1 MQRSGRWPEDIRCG
15 SERQAA
21 RARVL
26 TTWPPLCTLA
36 EAVPIALPRPYART
50 VAHPGQAS
58 PRGEGPWHLTLVSAL
73 VVLPGSLGSSPSP
86 SPSFVAAQTGTI
98 SGKVTDE
105 AGGAPLEAARIVLTG
120 TTRIETTNREG
131 IYTFRAVAPGS
142 YQVRA
147 LRVGYRPATDSVT
160 VADGGHAT
168 ADFLMAA
175 APVQLDEIVTTA
187 TGEQRKLEVGNVVTT
202 IDAAKITETA
212 PITEFS
218 NLLSGRAAGVQVLKS
233 SGTTGEG
240 TRIRIRGS
248 NSISLSNEPLYYLD
262 GVRLESAASSTTLN
276 VGGFSDQSS
285 NQSPSRI
292 NDIDPDDIESIE
304 IVKGPAA
311 ATLYGI
317 QASNGV
323 VRITTKHGRR
333 ARRAGTSSPRSDR
346 FPTTISTPSTTTGAS
361 IPRSIRPGS
370 TRASTASA
378 PSRASSTARAS
389 SPSCRRTSR
398 STTPTPGPTRRACGS
413 PTART
418 SPAAATR

>member
-1 MQRSGRWPEDIRCG
+1 MASDA
-15 SERQAA
+15 RQ
-21 RARVL
+21 RARRIPWL
-26 TTWPPLCTLA
+26 TWILA
-36 EAVPIALPRPYART
+36 LAA
-50 VAHPGQAS
+50 
-58 PRGEGPWHLTLVSAL
+58 
-73 VVLPGSLGSSPSP
+73 
-86 SPSFVAAQTGTI
+86 PSFVAAQTGSI

-105 AGGAPLEAARIVLTG
+105 SGGAPLEAARIVLTG
-120 TTRIETTNREG
+120 TTRIETTNRDG

-168 ADFLMAA
+168 ADFAMAA

-276 VGGFSDQSS
+276 VGGFSDGSS

-323 VRITTKHGRR
+323 VRITTKHGTAGPPRWNLFSEVGSVSDNNQYPLNYYGRVDPAVDPAGFDAGFDGFCTIQSQLDGRVRPVPTADEPAAQQCRHPALQGGPAAVVRR
-333 ARRAGTSSPRSDR
+333 ERLRRQ
-346 FPTTISTPSTTTGAS
+346 
-361 IPRSIRPGS
+361 RPGDLLHL
-370 TRASTASA
+370 
-378 PSRASSTARAS
+378 
-389 SPSCRRTSR
+389 RRVR
-398 STTPTPGPTRRACGS
+398 EREGGIPS
-413 PTART
+413 PTVRGGLH
-418 SPAAATR
+418 PPDPR

>member
-1 MQRSGRWPEDIRCG
+1 M
-15 SERQAA
+15 
-21 RARVL
+21 
-26 TTWPPLCTLA
+26 
-36 EAVPIALPRPYART
+36 
-50 VAHPGQAS
+50 
-58 PRGEGPWHLTLVSAL
+58 
-73 VVLPGSLGSSPSP
+73 
-86 SPSFVAAQTGTI
+86 
-98 SGKVTDE
+98 
-105 AGGAPLEAARIVLTG
+105 
-120 TTRIETTNREG
+120 
-131 IYTFRAVAPGS
+131 
-142 YQVRA
+142 
-147 LRVGYRPATDSVT
+147 
-160 VADGGHAT
+160 ADGGHAT
-168 ADFLMAA
+168 ADFVMAA

-187 TGEQRKLEVGNVVTT
+187 TGEQRKLEVGNAVTT

-285 NQSPSRI
+285 NQGPSRI

-304 IVKGPAA
+304 VVKGPSA

-323 VRITTKHGRR
+323 VRITTKHGTRR
-333 ARRAGTSSPRSDR
+333 VRRAGTSTPRSDR

-378 PSRASSTARAS
+378 PSRASSTPRAS

-398 STTPTPGPTRRACGS
+398 STTRTPGPTRRACGS

-418 SPAAATR
+418 CPAAATR